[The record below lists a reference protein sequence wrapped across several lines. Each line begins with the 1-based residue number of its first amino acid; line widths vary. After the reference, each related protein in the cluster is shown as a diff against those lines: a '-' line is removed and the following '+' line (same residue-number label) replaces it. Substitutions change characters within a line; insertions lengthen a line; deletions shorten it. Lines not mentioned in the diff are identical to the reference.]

1 MMLSLKEV
9 LLDVSAFADDAD
21 DVVVED
27 TGRVLYVKNGI
38 DIDCRV
44 LSEDGSLP
52 DRVRMPDG
60 TEMPYAKF
68 LTHELARL
76 DVLAGKLVDLRPAV
90 PFFVDGEASLAR
102 PGDQAVQGKSVAL
115 LEAECRDAP
124 AFASRVSF
132 LTADAGHGK
141 TALLR
146 HYQREVA
153 QSFQKGKSSFLF
165 WHVDLQGRQLL
176 RLSEAL
182 MGDLGE
188 LRHAGLWMPGI
199 VRLMQH
205 KKLILAVDGFDEL
218 SAEQGDADALGA
230 LTSLVEQLE
239 GRGVIIAAARRT
251 FFDAEDYANKTSL
264 VRRGLASPC
273 HFDQMKLSP
282 WGKQETVRFLS
293 AVEFDGQSFGDPEKT
308 YSNIVKALGGDQEHP
323 MLDRPFLLSQ
333 MAKVLLTSRL
343 APEDFVTTDD
353 DPLSGVASVVRAF
366 IKREV
371 TEKWIFPDTGA
382 PYLTQ
387 DQHVELLASVAEEMY
402 RNQKDRLR
410 LDTIETIAA
419 MLMDQWSIAPS
430 RQAQIMDMVRAHVLL
445 VLPPDEQS
453 NFRSFDHPEFRDFF
467 VAQALR
473 GHLETALTDGDARQL
488 ARFLTY
494 APLTDGTARYVC
506 AMVDR
511 SPARADRAVRSLCE
525 RVREEWRPT
534 HLQPNAGTLVASLLD
549 GVEFEEETAVDAGL
563 VVSSL
568 VLEQS
573 RLQKVRFS
581 GVNFVNLSLQHADW
595 RDVVLSGCEV
605 TELRLDR
612 SLSRF
617 HNVLVED
624 TRISCVKVAVD
635 SEEDEREYSPRRIG
649 LLLKSMGIAT
659 AAQEPMIEAPSE
671 IEETESLRTGRRL
684 FSLFARSTTVT
695 DHMIETRFRAASTAG
710 FVLNT
715 VVPLLTRH
723 GLIEERPWRG
733 GGTGRVWMLRRG
745 LDEILSAVD
754 QPNDPAHAFWR
765 ELAAA

>member
-1 MMLSLKEV
+1 MLNLNEV

-38 DIDCRV
+38 DVDCRI
-44 LSEDGSLP
+44 LAEDGSLP
-52 DRVRMPDG
+52 VRVRMPDG
-60 TEMPYAKF
+60 TELPYARF

-76 DVLAGKLVDLRPAV
+76 DVLAGKLVDLRPSV
-90 PFFVDGEASLAR
+90 PFFVDGEASLTR
-102 PGDQAVQGKSVAL
+102 PGDQTLLAKSVAL

-239 GRGVIIAAARRT
+239 GRGVIVAAARRT
-251 FFDAEDYANKTSL
+251 FFDAEDYASKTSL

-273 HFDQMKLSP
+273 YFDQMQLSP
-282 WGKQETVRFLS
+282 WGKAEAVRFLGS
-293 AVEFDGQSFGDPEKT
+293 AVFEAQKFEDPDAAYED
-308 YSNIVKALGGDQEHP
+308 IVGALGGDHEHP
-323 MLDRPFLLSQ
+323 MLERPFLLSQ

-343 APEDFVTTDD
+343 APEDFVTTDA
-353 DPLSGVASVVRAF
+353 DPMSGVASVVRAF

-371 TEKWIFPDTGA
+371 TEKWIFPDTGT

-402 RNQKDRLR
+402 RSQKDRLR

-445 VLPPDEQS
+445 VLPPDEQP
-453 NFRSFDHPEFRDFF
+453 NFRSFDHPEFRAFF

-511 SPARADRAVRSLCE
+511 SPTETDRAIRSLCE
-525 RVREEWRPT
+525 QVRNEWRPT

-549 GVEFEEETAVDAGL
+549 GVEFVEETAVDAGL

-568 VLEQS
+568 VLERS
-573 RLQKVRFS
+573 SLKKVRFT

-595 RDVVLSGCEV
+595 RDVVLAGCEV

-612 SLSRF
+612 SFSRF
-617 HNVLVED
+617 QNVMIED

-635 SEEDEREYSPRRIG
+635 GEEDEREYSPRRIR
-649 LLLKSMGIAT
+649 LLLNSMGIAT
-659 AAQEPMIEAPSE
+659 AVQEPMIEAPSE
-671 IEETESLRTGRRL
+671 IEETDSLKTGRRL
-684 FSLFARSTTVT
+684 FSLFARTTTVT
-695 DHMIETRFRAASTAG
+695 DHMIETRFRTAGTAG

-723 GLIEERPWRG
+723 DLIEEKPWRG
-733 GGTGRVWMLRRG
+733 GGTGRAWMLRRN

-754 QPNDPAHAFWR
+754 RPDDPAHSFWR
-765 ELAAA
+765 ELSAA

>member
-1 MMLSLKEV
+1 MLDLQEV

-38 DIDCRV
+38 DVECRI
-44 LSEDGSLP
+44 LPDDGAFS

-60 TEMPYAKF
+60 IEMSYGKF

-76 DVLAGKLVDLRPAV
+76 DVLAGKLEEMRPSV

-102 PGDQAVQGKSVAL
+102 PGDPPRIASSVEL
-115 LEAECRDAP
+115 LDAECRDAP

-146 HYQREVA
+146 HYQREIA
-153 QSFQKGKSSFLF
+153 RDFQTGRSSFVF

-199 VRLMQH
+199 VRLMQR

-230 LTSLVEQLE
+230 LTSLVEQLQ
-239 GRGVIIAAARRT
+239 GRGVIVAAARRT
-251 FFDAEDYANKTSL
+251 FFDAEDYASKTSL

-273 HFDQMKLSP
+273 YFDQMQLAP
-282 WGKQETVRFLS
+282 WGQAEAVRFLTS
-293 AVEFDGQSFGDPEKT
+293 AEFDGQRFPRPEDA
-308 YSNIVKALGGDQEHP
+308 YNNIVQALGGDQDHP
-323 MLDRPFLLSQ
+323 MLARPFLLSQ

-343 APEDFVTTDD
+343 APEDFMGTDS
-353 DPLSGVASVVRAF
+353 DPMNGVARVVKAF

-402 RNQKDRLR
+402 RSQKDRLR
-410 LDTIETIAA
+410 LDTVETIAA

-445 VLPPDEQS
+445 VLPPDEQA

-473 GHLETALTDGDARQL
+473 GHLETALADGDARQL

-494 APLTDGTARYVC
+494 APLTDATARYVC
-506 AMVDR
+506 AMVDVAPVR
-511 SPARADRAVRSLCE
+511 VNRAVTALCE
-525 RVREEWRPT
+525 QVRTEWRPT
-534 HLQPNAGTLVASLLD
+534 HLQSNAGTLVASLLD
-549 GVEFEEETAVDAGL
+549 DVDFPDETRVDAGL

-568 VLEQS
+568 VLEAS
-573 RLQKVRFS
+573 KLHNVRFV

-595 RDVVLSGCEV
+595 SDVVLTGCEV

-612 SLSRF
+612 SGSHF
-617 HNVLVED
+617 SNVMIED
-624 TRISCVKVAVD
+624 TRISCVKVSID
-635 SEEDEREYSPRRIG
+635 GEEDEREYSPRRIRS
-649 LLLKSMGIAT
+649 LLNSMGIAS
-659 AAQEPMIEAPSE
+659 AAQEPMIEAPSD
-671 IEETESLRTGRRL
+671 IEETDALRTGRRL
-684 FSLFARSTTVT
+684 LSLFARSTSVT
-695 DHMIETRFRAASTAG
+695 DHMIESRFRATGTVS
-710 FVLNT
+710 FVLNS
-715 VVPLLTRH
+715 VVPLLARYD
-723 GLIEERPWRG
+723 LIEEKPWRG
-733 GGTGRVWMLRRG
+733 GGSGRVWILRRS

-754 QPNDPAHAFWR
+754 QPSDPANAFWR
-765 ELAAA
+765 ELSAA

>member
-1 MMLSLKEV
+1 MMLNLQDV

-27 TGRVLYVKNGI
+27 GGRVLYVKNGL
-38 DIDCRV
+38 DVECRI
-44 LSEDGSLP
+44 LPEDGSLP
-52 DRVRMPDG
+52 DRVRMPGG
-60 TEMPYAKF
+60 TELPYTKF

-76 DVLAGKLVDLRPAV
+76 DVLATKLVDQRPAV
-90 PFFVDGEASLAR
+90 PFFVDGEASLTR
-102 PGDQAVQGKSVAL
+102 PGDQALQAKSVAL
-115 LEAECRDAP
+115 LDAECRDAP

-146 HYQREVA
+146 HYQREIA
-153 QSFQKGKSSFLF
+153 LAFQKGMSSFLF

-199 VRLMQH
+199 VRLMQR

-251 FFDAEDYANKTSL
+251 FFDAEDYASKTSL

-273 HFDQMKLSP
+273 YFDQMQLAP
-282 WGKQETVRFLS
+282 WGKLEAVRFLET
-293 AVEFDGQSFGDPEKT
+293 AVFDGQSFPEPEVT
-308 YSNIVKALGGDQEHP
+308 YEGIVKALGGDNEHP
-323 MLDRPFLLSQ
+323 MLERPFLLSQ
-333 MAKVLLTSRL
+333 MAKVLLTSQL
-343 APEDFVTTDD
+343 APEDFVTTDG
-353 DPLSGVASVVRAF
+353 DPMSGVSSVVHAF

-387 DQHVELLASVAEEMY
+387 EQHVELLASVAEEMY
-402 RNQKDRLR
+402 RSQKDRLR

-445 VLPPDEQS
+445 VLPPDEQP

-473 GHLETALTDGDARQL
+473 GHLETALANGDARQL

-511 SPARADRAVRSLCE
+511 SPVGVDQAVRSLCDQ
-525 RVREEWRPT
+525 VRAEWRPT

-549 GVEFEEETAVDAGL
+549 RVDFGEEVVVEAAL

-568 VLEQS
+568 VLERS
-573 RLQKVRFS
+573 KLRKVRFT

-595 RDVVLSGCEV
+595 TDVVLSGCEV

-612 SLSRF
+612 SSSRF
-617 HNVLVED
+617 SNVMIED
-624 TRISCVKVAVD
+624 TRISCVKVALD
-635 SEEDEREYSPRRIG
+635 GEEDEREYSPRRIR
-649 LLLKSMGIAT
+649 LLLNSMGIAS
-659 AAQEPMIEAPSE
+659 ASQEPMIEAPSV
-671 IEETESLRTGRRL
+671 IEESDSIRTGRRL

-695 DHMIETRFRAASTAG
+695 DHMIESRFRGAGTAT

-723 GLIEERPWRG
+723 DLIEEKPWRG
-733 GGTGRVWMLRRG
+733 AGSGRAWMLRRT

-754 QPNDPAHAFWR
+754 RPNDPAHAFWR
-765 ELAAA
+765 ELSEA